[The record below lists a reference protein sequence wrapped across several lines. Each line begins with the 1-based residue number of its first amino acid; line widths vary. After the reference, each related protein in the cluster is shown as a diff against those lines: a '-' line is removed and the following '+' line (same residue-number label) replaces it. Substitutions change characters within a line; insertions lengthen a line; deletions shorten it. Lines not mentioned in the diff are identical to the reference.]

1 MDVLADLLGVPAGTV
16 PAALA
21 DILGAPVDPDGVT
34 VEPVAYSS
42 GSPAT
47 GGLWRVRAGDRTV
60 FVKLLHH
67 LRHWPALA
75 LMPPEIAGT
84 FAAEFPWRT
93 EIELWDPRVQAS
105 LPDGLR
111 APVLHRLVDLPDDRL
126 SLWQENVVEATT
138 AWDLDRFER
147 AAFLLGR
154 WNARSTTPEVLAVTD
169 FPPGFALRMYAER
182 SVAFRGMGPLRSD
195 GIWHH
200 PWLADHGDL
209 RAGLIEEGARIPDLL
224 DRLDTYPQALPHGDA
239 SPQNLLV
246 PVDGSAELVVIDL
259 SFRTPHALGFDLGQL
274 LVGLTHAGLLPA
286 AMLPRISAVIVPAY
300 LRGLAA
306 EGVTDR
312 EADVR
317 DAFATSVLLRSGFD
331 GFLYDLL
338 GSDDERSRHAF
349 DERVT
354 MSRFLLEQY
363 RLQHA

>member
-1 MDVLADLLGVPAGTV
+1 MDVLADLLGVPADKV

-21 DILGAPVDPDGVT
+21 DILGAPVDPGGVT
-34 VEPVAYSS
+34 VEPVPYSS

-47 GGLWRVRAGDRTV
+47 GGLWRVRAGGRSV
-60 FVKLLHH
+60 FVKQLHH

-75 LMPPEIAGT
+75 LMPPQIAGS

-93 EIELWDPRVQAS
+93 ETELWDPRVQAS

-111 APVLHRLVDLPDDRL
+111 GPVLHRLLELPDDRL
-126 SLWQENVVEATT
+126 TLWQEDIVEVTT
-138 AWDLDRFER
+138 PWDLDRFER
-147 AAFLLGR
+147 AAYLLGR
-154 WNARSTTPEVLAVTD
+154 WNARSTTPDVLAVTD
-169 FPPGFALRMYAER
+169 FPPGFALRMYADR

-195 GIWHH
+195 DVWHH

-209 RAGLIEEGARIPDLL
+209 RAGLVELGPRIPEML

-246 PVDGSAELVVIDL
+246 PADGSAEFVVIDL

-286 AMLPRISAVIVPAY
+286 AMLPPISDVIVPAY

-306 EGVTDR
+306 EGVTDV
-312 EADVR
+312 ETGVR
-317 DAFATSVLLRSGFD
+317 DAFATSVLIRSGFD
-331 GFLYDLL
+331 GFSYDLL
-338 GSDDERSRHAF
+338 DKDRHAF

-354 MSRFLLEQY
+354 MSRFLLDQY
-363 RLQHA
+363 RLHHV